1 MRKRLNRV
9 AVASSSNY
17 SSSRRAHIDYLTEQ
31 HNNNSVALLA
41 ITSKPRAIDD
51 LQQFEL
57 HIQQEIKSF
66 RERRQAWKLWR
77 ISSKNISLK
86 SMLNSK
92 DYSKER

>member
-1 MRKRLNRV
+1 MRKRLNRE

-31 HNNNSVALLA
+31 HNNNSVALLV

-66 RERRQAWKLWR
+66 RERRQA
-77 ISSKNISLK
+77 
-86 SMLNSK
+86 
-92 DYSKER
+92 

>member
-17 SSSRRAHIDYLTEQ
+17 SSSRRAYIDYLTEQ

-51 LQQFEL
+51 LQQF
-57 HIQQEIKSF
+57 
-66 RERRQAWKLWR
+66 
-77 ISSKNISLK
+77 
-86 SMLNSK
+86 
-92 DYSKER
+92 

>member
-31 HNNNSVALLA
+31 HNNNSVALMA
-41 ITSKPRAIDD
+41 IASRPINE

-57 HIQQEIKSF
+57 HIRQQIAAFK
-66 RERRQAWKLWR
+66 ERRQA
-77 ISSKNISLK
+77 
-86 SMLNSK
+86 
-92 DYSKER
+92 

>member
-57 HIQQEIKSF
+57 HIQQEIQSF

-77 ISSKNISLK
+77 ISSKNISSK

>member
-17 SSSRRAHIDYLTEQ
+17 SSSRRAHINYLTEQ

-57 HIQQEIKSF
+57 HIQQEILNPLEKGDKHENYEGF
-66 RERRQAWKLWR
+66 QAR
-77 ISSKNISLK
+77 TSH
-86 SMLNSK
+86 
-92 DYSKER
+92 